1 MSLTGR
7 RIGFGLTG
15 SHCTFEEVVPI
26 VLRLKELGANVV
38 PVATA
43 TVQKEASRFGS
54 AGEWL
59 QKVEEAAGK
68 KSIVTIQDAEPL
80 GPKEPLDCMVIAPM
94 TGSSLSRFA
103 NANTDSP
110 VLMAAKAT
118 LRNGRPV
125 VLAVSTND
133 GLGLNSHNIF
143 KLLNTKNIFFVPFGQ
158 DDPFKK
164 PNSLVAKM
172 NLIPETVAAALN
184 YQQLQ
189 PLLKEN

>member
-1 MSLTGR
+1 VELPLAGR
-7 RIGFGLTG
+7 RIGFGVTG
-15 SHCTFEEVVPI
+15 SHCTFEEMVPVVKKL
-26 VLRLKELGANVV
+26 VELGAQVV

-59 QKVEEAAGK
+59 QKIEEEAGRKA
-68 KSIVTIQDAEPL
+68 IVTIQDAEPL

-94 TGSSLSRFA
+94 TGSSMSRFA

-118 LRNGRPV
+118 LRNGGPV
-125 VLAVSTND
+125 VVAVSTND
-133 GLGLNSHNIF
+133 GLGLNSHNIA
-143 KLLNTKNIFFVPFGQ
+143 KLLNAKNIYFVPFGQ
-158 DDPFKK
+158 DDPLKK

-172 NLIPETVAAALN
+172 DLIPETVAAAIN
-184 YQQLQ
+184 KRQIQ
-189 PLLKEN
+189 PLLR

>member
-1 MSLTGR
+1 MESPLAGR

-15 SHCTFEEVVPI
+15 SHCTFEEVVP
-26 VLRLKELGANVV
+26 VVKKLVELGAHVV

-59 QKVEEAAGK
+59 QKIEEEAGRKA
-68 KSIVTIQDAEPL
+68 IVTIQDAEPL

-103 NANTDSP
+103 NANTDSA

-118 LRNGRPV
+118 LRNGGPV
-125 VLAVSTND
+125 VVAVSTND
-133 GLGLNSHNIF
+133 GLGLNSHNIA
-143 KLLNTKNIFFVPFGQ
+143 KLLTTKNIYFVPFGQ
-158 DDPFKK
+158 DDPVKK

-172 NLIPETVAAALN
+172 DLVPETVAAAIN
-184 YQQLQ
+184 HRQIQ
-189 PLLKEN
+189 PLLR

>member
-1 MSLTGR
+1 MESPLAGR

-15 SHCTFEEVVPI
+15 SHCTFEEVVP
-26 VLRLKELGANVV
+26 VVKKLVELGAQVV

-59 QKVEEAAGK
+59 QKIEEEAGRKA
-68 KSIVTIQDAEPL
+68 IVTIQDAEPL

-94 TGSSLSRFA
+94 TGSTLSRFA
-103 NANTDSP
+103 NANTDSA

-118 LRNGRPV
+118 LRNGGPV
-125 VLAVSTND
+125 VVAVSTND
-133 GLGLNSHNIF
+133 GLGLNSHNIA
-143 KLLNTKNIFFVPFGQ
+143 KLLTTKNIYFVPFGQ
-158 DDPFKK
+158 DDPLKK

-172 NLIPETVAAALN
+172 DLVPETVAAAIN
-184 YQQLQ
+184 NRQIQ
-189 PLLKEN
+189 PLLR